1 MNYLLFAESDVETS
15 NEALLVPASSYLGC
29 DPTSGGITLFFA
41 DIEGAQTRESVTL
54 SCTNGNQKAVL
65 DAFVAIMNTR
75 PHSGGYI
82 VVADADIADADGSSP
97 TRTATYHAEFKGLVT
112 GCAIA

>member
-41 DIEGAQTRESVTL
+41 DVEGAQTRESVTL
-54 SCTNGNQKAVL
+54 SCANGNQKAVL

-75 PHSGGYI
+75 PHNGGYI
-82 VVADADIADADGSSP
+82 VVADADVANPGSGA

>member
-29 DPTSGGITLFFA
+29 DPVSGGITLFFA
-41 DIEGAQTRESVTL
+41 DVEGAQTREAVTL
-54 SCTNGNQKAVL
+54 SCANGNQKTVL
-65 DAFVAIMNTR
+65 DAFVAIMNSR
-75 PHSGGYI
+75 PHSGGFI
-82 VVADADIADADGSSP
+82 SVADADVANDGSSD
-97 TRTATYHAEFKGLVT
+97 TRTATFHSEFGGLVT